1 MSEELPEELKLR
13 VMKKM
18 IRRVVEEKSAEA
30 FNDIER
36 EVWSKLADER
46 AREFM
51 EKAKVLYSRE
61 YEVVVKVFYE
71 LLKKGLVKEFD
82 GYTTL
87 LLLNKLGIPVKP
99 EVKLKF
105 VKRGR
110 EVNLKNYIGEET

>member
-1 MSEELPEELKLR
+1 MVSEELPEELKLR

-18 IRRVVEEKSAEA
+18 IRRVIEERASEA

-36 EVWSKLADER
+36 EVWNKLTDDR

-51 EKAKVLYSRE
+51 EKAKALYPRD
-61 YEVVVKVFYE
+61 YELVVKVFYE
-71 LLKKGLVKEFD
+71 LLNRGLVKEFD

-87 LLLNKLGIPVKP
+87 LLLNKLGVQVKP

-110 EVNLKNYIGEET
+110 EVDLKNYVGE

>member
-13 VMKKM
+13 VMRKM
-18 IRRVVEEKSAEA
+18 IRRAMEERSAEA
-30 FNDIER
+30 FNDIEK
-36 EVWSKLADER
+36 EVWNKLADER

-51 EKAKVLYSRE
+51 EKAKALYSRY
-61 YEVVVKVFYE
+61 YEVAVKVFYE

-99 EVKLKF
+99 EMKLKF

-110 EVNLKNYIGEET
+110 EVDLKNYIGE